1 MITVLSDLHFQEV
14 ARDVIPGVPAPP
26 RNLGGAVW
34 RRLAR
39 EIVADAVD
47 HEQREIDVVL
57 AGDIFDLSR
66 TSMWFAT
73 PELRPYHD
81 TRLVPAPVATRIGDI
96 LQAIAA
102 EPDVQV
108 AAGVFRSLAAGWYC
122 PDDNGDA
129 DPERIPVDTVR
140 VHYLPGNHDR
150 LIAASGRLRKLARR
164 ILGVEG
170 GEEPLPSEFRWQDV
184 LIRHG
189 HEYDPTCWGGETA
202 ASSFGDLVTVDI
214 TTRLPRAF
222 RDIHGD
228 DTIATRP
235 TLARIY
241 QRLLEFDD
249 LRPQSALLE
258 FLLATPGR
266 TDEEIWKVIQPVF
279 TRVLTDLHHSE
290 AFHGWAARFD
300 HPWRVD
306 PLDFARGLLS
316 WTANGYSLNPTLFRT
331 ILSLAHQVEPE
342 MPAHHAAKEEARI
355 VIAGHTHHPC
365 VTLIG
370 EDRWFLDTGTWRHS
384 VVTGLDGKGFGRVRA
399 GTRATV
405 YRDGSKLTGFEA
417 GTRQLG

>member
-14 ARDVIPGVPAPP
+14 ARDLIPGVAATE
-26 RNLGGAVW
+26 RNLGARVW

-47 HEQREIDVVL
+47 HEQTELDVVL

-66 TSMWFAT
+66 TSMWFDT
-73 PELRPYHD
+73 PQLRPYHD
-81 TRLVPAPVATRIGDI
+81 TRLIPAAVASRVGDI
-96 LQAIAA
+96 LQAIVA
-102 EPDVQV
+102 EPEVQV
-108 AAGVFRSLAAGWYC
+108 ATGVFRSLAAGWYC
-122 PDDNGDA
+122 PDEDGSA
-129 DPERIPVDTVR
+129 DTERIPVDTVR
-140 VHYLPGNHDR
+140 VHYIPGNHDR

-164 ILGVEG
+164 VLGVAG
-170 GEEPLPSEFRWQDV
+170 GEEALPTELRWGDV
-184 LIRHG
+184 LVRHG
-189 HEYDPTCWGGETA
+189 HEYDPTCWGGDTA
-202 ASSFGDLVTVDI
+202 ASSFGDVVTVDI

-222 RDIHGD
+222 REEHGD
-228 DTIATRP
+228 EEIAARP
-235 TLARIY
+235 TLSRIY

-266 TDEEIWKVIQPVF
+266 TEDEIWRVIRPVF
-279 TRVLTDLHHSE
+279 TRVLTDLHRSE
-290 AFHGWAARFD
+290 AFHAWVERFD

-316 WTANGYSLNPTLFRT
+316 WTASGYSLNPTLFRT

-342 MPAHHAAKEEARI
+342 TPAVHAAKEDARI

-370 EDRWFLDTGTWRHS
+370 DDRWFFDTGTWRHA
-384 VVTGLDGKGFGRVRA
+384 VVTSLDGKGFGRVQA

-405 YRDGSKLTGFEA
+405 YRHGSTITGFEA